1 MHHVNNVKLF
11 VSSPHSCE
19 STATKRKTSDVK
31 MSTKIA
37 LEEDSDE
44 TTFDEEDKYIIDDVS
59 ESELKLY
66 KSSGHGGDLF

>member
-1 MHHVNNVKLF
+1 
-11 VSSPHSCE
+11 
-19 STATKRKTSDVK
+19 